1 MASVYDMINEP
12 EAFFH
17 GLMRGLSVMLVPHY
31 VIQSSRESDLGRFD
45 LAIIPQPASK
55 YGAILELKIASKA
68 DDLKSK
74 ASEALAD

>member
-1 MASVYDMINEP
+1 M
-12 EAFFH
+12 
-17 GLMRGLSVMLVPHY
+17 HY